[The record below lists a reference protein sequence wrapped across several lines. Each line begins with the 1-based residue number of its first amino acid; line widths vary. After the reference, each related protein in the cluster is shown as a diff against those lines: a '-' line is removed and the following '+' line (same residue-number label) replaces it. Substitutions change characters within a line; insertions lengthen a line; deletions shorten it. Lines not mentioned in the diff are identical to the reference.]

1 MKINNIFYLIIV
13 INKRLELTIP
23 DKDSIPWRET
33 FVYRFRNGEL
43 RMENE
48 RGDSACVIYSF
59 VLCDAVGKCVLNLCT
74 DFVLCACTV

>member
-1 MKINNIFYLIIV
+1 MI
-13 INKRLELTIP
+13 INKRLGLTIP
-23 DKDSIPWRET
+23 DKDSIPWREA

-43 RMENE
+43 RMEKE
-48 RGDSACVIYSF
+48 RGDSAFVIYSF

>member
-1 MKINNIFYLIIV
+1 MAGDFCLSV
-13 INKRLELTIP
+13 QE
-23 DKDSIPWRET
+23 W
-33 FVYRFRNGEL
+33 

-48 RGDSACVIYSF
+48 RGDSAFVIYSF